1 MINKT
6 ILINI
11 NFFIKYKIIFYLANF
26 ILILLYLYPGSL
38 IGCYL
43 YDDCKLQPQIT
54 PDYIISSNHLY
65 AFAIL
70 SIIGFFT
77 YKNSKKVEYL
87 SGYLIII
94 SIFLELFHN
103 FIPERSFEYS
113 DLFGNLA
120 GVIIVIIVFN
130 LFKKYEDLKN

>member
-1 MINKT
+1 MF
-6 ILINI
+6 
-11 NFFIKYKIIFYLANF
+11 NFFTKYKIIFYLTNF
-26 ILILLYLYPGSL
+26 ILILLYLFPGSL
-38 IGCYL
+38 IGCIF

-70 SIIGFFT
+70 SLIGFFT
-77 YKNSKKVEYL
+77 YKNSKKTIYL
-87 SGYLIII
+87 AFYLILI

-120 GVIIVIIVFN
+120 GVIVVIIVFN
-130 LFKKYEDLKN
+130 LFKKYENFKN

>member
-1 MINKT
+1 MF
-6 ILINI
+6 
-11 NFFIKYKIIFYLANF
+11 NFFTKYKIIFYLTNF
-26 ILILLYLYPGSL
+26 ILILLNLFPGSL
-38 IGCYL
+38 IGCFL

-70 SIIGFFT
+70 TLIGFFT
-77 YKNSKKVEYL
+77 YKNSKKTQYL
-87 SGYLIII
+87 AIYLIAI

-103 FIPERSFEYS
+103 FIPERSFQYS

-120 GVIIVIIVFN
+120 GVIVVIIFFN
-130 LFKKYEDLKN
+130 LFKKYENLKN

>member
-1 MINKT
+1 MF
-6 ILINI
+6 
-11 NFFIKYKIIFYLANF
+11 NFFTKYKIIFYLSNF
-26 ILILLYLYPGSL
+26 ILILEYLFPGSL

-65 AFAIL
+65 AFAVL
-70 SIIGFFT
+70 SLIGFFT
-77 YKNSKKVEYL
+77 YKNSKKTQYL
-87 SGYLIII
+87 SIYLIII

-103 FIPERSFEYS
+103 FIPERSFQYP

-120 GVIIVIIVFN
+120 GVIIVITVFN
-130 LFKKYEDLKN
+130 LFKKYENLKN

>member
-1 MINKT
+1 MF
-6 ILINI
+6 
-11 NFFIKYKIIFYLANF
+11 NFFTKYKIIFYLTNF
-26 ILILLYLYPGSL
+26 ILILLYVFPGSL
-38 IGCYL
+38 IGCFL

-70 SIIGFFT
+70 SLIGFFT
-77 YKNSKKVEYL
+77 YKNSKKTHFL
-87 SGYLIII
+87 GIYLIFI

-120 GVIIVIIVFN
+120 GVIVVIIVIN
-130 LFKKYEDLKN
+130 LFKKYENFKN

>member
-1 MINKT
+1 MF
-6 ILINI
+6 
-11 NFFIKYKIIFYLANF
+11 NFFAKYKIFFHITNF
-26 ILILLYLYPGSL
+26 ILILLYLFPGSL

-65 AFAIL
+65 AFALL
-70 SIIGFFT
+70 SLIGFFT
-77 YKNSKKVEYL
+77 YKNPKKINYL
-87 SGYLIII
+87 SIYLIVI

-120 GVIIVIIVFN
+120 GVIVVIVVFN
-130 LFKKYEDLKN
+130 LFEKYENLKN

>member
-1 MINKT
+1 MF
-6 ILINI
+6 
-11 NFFIKYKIIFYLANF
+11 NFFTKYKIIFYLTNF
-26 ILILLYLYPGSL
+26 ILILLYLFPGSL
-38 IGCYL
+38 IGCFL
-43 YDDCKLQPQIT
+43 YDDCKLQPQIS

-70 SIIGFFT
+70 SLIGFFT
-77 YKNSKKVEYL
+77 YKKSKKTKYL
-87 SGYLIII
+87 AVYLIVI

-120 GVIIVIIVFN
+120 GVILVIIVFN
-130 LFKKYEDLKN
+130 LFKKYENLKN

>member
-1 MINKT
+1 MF
-6 ILINI
+6 
-11 NFFIKYKIIFYLANF
+11 NFFTKYKIIFYLTNF
-26 ILILLYLYPGSL
+26 ILILLYLFPGSL
-38 IGCYL
+38 IGCFL

-70 SIIGFFT
+70 SLIGFLT
-77 YKNSKKVEYL
+77 YKKSKKTKFLAV
-87 SGYLIII
+87 YLIVI
-94 SIFLELFHN
+94 SVFLELFHN

-120 GVIIVIIVFN
+120 GVIIVTIVFT
-130 LFKKYEDLKN
+130 LFKKYENFKN